1 MPRALEPLR
10 PSRYLD
16 VSAVLCRLQRWE
28 ECAVTLFE
36 TLAIA
41 PDDRDATE
49 RVVQVYRT
57 FDARGTAIADDG
69 HGGVRLNGD
78 DALVHGHRCRAAREL
93 DAILRQAGQLG
104 TAARARSLETRWC
117 GTS

>member
-1 MPRALEPLR
+1 LR
-10 PSRYLD
+10 P
-16 VSAVLCRLQRWE
+16 
-28 ECAVTLFE
+28 
-36 TLAIA
+36 

-49 RVVQVYRT
+49 RVVQVYRA

-93 DAILRQAGQLG
+93 AAILKQAGQLG
-104 TAARARSLETRWC
+104 TARRRAKPGNAVVRGENLAELTCRARPSHA
-117 GTS
+117 SSIV